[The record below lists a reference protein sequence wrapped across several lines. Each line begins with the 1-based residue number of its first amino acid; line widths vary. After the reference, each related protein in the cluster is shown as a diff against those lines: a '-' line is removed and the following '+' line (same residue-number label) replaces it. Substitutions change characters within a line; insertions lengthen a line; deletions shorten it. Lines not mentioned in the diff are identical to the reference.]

1 MTIQKELTVRVT
13 TLLNKLLR
21 LPGLRVKSLVFE
33 DPTLIIRIGRTFRL
47 LTCPICGV
55 RVRGR
60 HSQTTRRWRHLA
72 IWGRS
77 VFLEGTIRRLR
88 CPKCEKVVTEDV
100 PWARHDSHFTRP
112 FEDTVGALAQR
123 LSHTAVAEMIR
134 IAWATVGAIASR
146 LVDEHLDPGRFANL
160 RRIGVDEISYRRHHR
175 YITVVIDHDTGRVVW
190 AGEGKSSEVL
200 GLFFDQLTTEQL
212 RAIELISMDMS
223 AAFIKAATE
232 RIPGAK
238 IAFDKFHLVR
248 LAIKALETVRRDT
261 MRLLGSKDRRS
272 LKNTRW
278 ALLRSEEN
286 RSETDEIT
294 LEEIRKTHGPVFR
307 AHGLKEAF
315 CELLRCKDVAH
326 LEEQMKAWLSWA
338 SRCRLKPFVT
348 MGRTIRKYFKGV
360 LTAVETGL
368 TNARLEGMNNKIRL
382 ISHRAYGFHS
392 SQALIAMIY
401 LCCTKIDL
409 DLLQLV

>member
-1 MTIQKELTVRVT
+1 MRVT

-21 LPGLRVKSLVFE
+21 LPGLRVKSVQISDSSLV
-33 DPTLIIRIGRTFRL
+33 IRIARTFRL
-47 LTCPICGV
+47 LTCPLCGT

-60 HSQTTRRWRHLA
+60 HSQTTRSWRHLA
-72 IWGRS
+72 IWGYS

-88 CPKCEKVVTEDV
+88 CPSCETVVTEAV
-100 PWARHDSHFTRP
+100 PWARHDSRFTRR
-112 FEDTVGALAQR
+112 FEDTVGALAQA
-123 LSHTAVAEMIR
+123 LPHTAVAEMLR
-134 IAWATVGAIASR
+134 IAWATVGAIAKR
-146 LVDEHLDPGRFANL
+146 LVDEHLDPDRFAGL

-175 YITVVIDHDTGRVVW
+175 YITVVIDHDTGRVLW
-190 AGEGKSSEVL
+190 AGKGKSSEVL

-212 RAIELISMDMS
+212 RAIEVISMDMS
-223 AAFIKAATE
+223 GAFIKGASE
-232 RIPGAK
+232 RIPEAK

-248 LAIKALETVRRDT
+248 LAIKALDKVRRDT
-261 MRLLGSKDRRS
+261 MRLLNSKDRRS

-278 ALLRSEEN
+278 SLLRNEEN
-286 RSETDEIT
+286 RSEADEVT
-294 LEEIRKTHGPVFR
+294 LEQIRKAHGPVFR

-315 CELLRCKDVAH
+315 CELLRCQDVAH
-326 LEEQMKAWLSWA
+326 LEKQMKAWLSWA

-348 MGRTIRKYFKGV
+348 MGRTIRKYFEGV
-360 LTAVETGL
+360 LTAVKTGL

-401 LCCTKIDL
+401 LCCTNIEL
-409 DLLQLV
+409 PLLQLV